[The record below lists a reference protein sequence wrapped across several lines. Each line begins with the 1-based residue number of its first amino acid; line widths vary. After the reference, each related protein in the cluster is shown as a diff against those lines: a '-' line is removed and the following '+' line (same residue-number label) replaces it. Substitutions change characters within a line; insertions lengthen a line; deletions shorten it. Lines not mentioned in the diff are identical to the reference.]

1 MRWNM
6 KRNEQT
12 PLIQNYIAAYNGFD
26 VDSMLT
32 LVSPEVRF
40 ENWSGGQLT
49 TEVSGI
55 DEFRQLAF
63 QAKAMFSERE
73 QRINSIEQSD
83 DSVIVRI
90 AYRGQ
95 LAVDIPDGPRAGT
108 VLDLIGETEF
118 GFKDGLIFKIVN
130 RS

>member
-40 ENWSGGQLT
+40 ENWSGGQFT

-63 QAKAMFSERE
+63 QAKASSRSENSASTQSNRVTTRSSCALLIVGSLRSTFPTARERE
-73 QRINSIEQSD
+73 LCWT
-83 DSVIVRI
+83 
-90 AYRGQ
+90 
-95 LAVDIPDGPRAGT
+95 LAV
-108 VLDLIGETEF
+108 
-118 GFKDGLIFKIVN
+118 K
-130 RS
+130 RSLGSKTG